1 MEAKSKEHI
10 PVSDLEEIKR
20 VVKEKKEDVEIRED
34 YNSIIIEEGSKKIEI
49 NKDGTIQGSMP
60 LHSFHTHKADSLKIE
75 EDDIEI
81 HYDDG
86 VYVFKI

>member
-1 MEAKSKEHI
+1 
-10 PVSDLEEIKR
+10 
-20 VVKEKKEDVEIRED
+20 
-34 YNSIIIEEGSKKIEI
+34 
-49 NKDGTIQGSMP
+49 MP